1 MRFLPYTA
9 IALMSLAPAP
19 LTVALPAAAENIQ
32 PWQERLPQDEIIYF
46 VLPDRFENADP
57 SNDEGGLSGGRLA
70 TGFDPTH
77 KGMFHGGDLKGLTA
91 RLDYI
96 EGLGATAIW
105 LGPIY
110 KNKVVQG
117 PPGQESAGY
126 HGYWITD
133 FTQIDPH
140 FGTNDDM
147 KALVDAAHAR
157 GMKVYLDIIV
167 NHTADVIQYRECH
180 DPDFAGEREP
190 DSFCPYRDK
199 ATYPF
204 TTRGLADGAAINDG
218 FMGDQPPWQMAEN
231 FERLTDQT
239 FAYTPFVPD
248 SEKDIKVPAWLNDLS
263 VYHNR
268 GNSYFSGESSLYGD
282 FFGLDD
288 LNTEDPRVVAGMIE
302 IFSWW
307 ISEFDIDGYRVDT
320 ARHVAPEFWHA
331 FIPAILDH
339 AAKEGKPN
347 FHIFGEVALHT
358 PGELAV
364 YTRRDGYPAVL
375 DFGFQQAVRDV
386 LADGKAPLAFADLFM
401 QDALYKHGPDTALQL
416 PVFTG
421 NHDMGR
427 FGRFLS
433 ESLPQASEEEL
444 LARLKLGH
452 AMMFFARGVPTIYYG
467 DEQGFTGDDGDQ
479 DAREDMFPS
488 RVEIYND
495 NNLIGTDATTAIGNF
510 DTTHPLYRATAGM
523 AALHQAHPALRRGAQ
538 VLRLA
543 ESEPGGLLA
552 LSRLDAET
560 GAEYLVTFNTGT
572 NARTRQVEVDPAS
585 NNWTSLSGTCAPAS
599 TTTASYR
606 VTVPPLDYTICVSG
620 KN

>member
-1 MRFLPYTA
+1 MRSLLTSA
-9 IALMSLAPAP
+9 SILMSLAAAP
-19 LTVALPAAAENIQ
+19 LTMVPPAAAEDIQ
-32 PWQERLPQDEIIYF
+32 PWQERLPEDEIIYF
-46 VLPDRFENADP
+46 VLPDRFENGDP
-57 SNDEGGLSGGRLA
+57 SNDEGGPPGDRLA

-77 KGMFHGGDLKGLTA
+77 KGMFHGGDLKGLTE

-110 KNKVVQG
+110 KNKAVQG

-126 HGYWITD
+126 HGYWIID
-133 FTQIDPH
+133 FKQVDPH

-204 TTRGLADGAAINDG
+204 TTRGRADGAPINQG
-218 FMGDQPPWQMAEN
+218 FMGDQPPYQTAEN
-231 FERLTDQT
+231 FELLSDQT

-248 SEKDIKVPAWLNDLS
+248 NEKDIKNPAWLNDLS

-268 GNSYFSGESSLYGD
+268 GNSFFSGESSLYGD

-288 LNTEDPRVVAGMIE
+288 LNTEDPRVVSGMID

-307 ISEFDIDGYRVDT
+307 ISEFDIDGYRIDT

-339 AAKEGKPN
+339 AAAEGKPN

-364 YTRRDGYPAVL
+364 YTHRDGYPAVL

-386 LADGKAPLAFADLFM
+386 LADGKAPLAFAELFM
-401 QDALYKHGPDTALQL
+401 QDALYKGGPKTALQL

-433 ESLPQASEEEL
+433 EALPEASEEEL

-452 AMMFFARGVPTIYYG
+452 AMMIFARGVPTIYYG

-488 RVEIYND
+488 RVAIYND
-495 NNLIGTDATTAIGNF
+495 NNLIGTDATTTAGNF
-510 DTTHPLYRATAGM
+510 DTAHPLYRATATM
-523 AALHQAHPALRRGAQ
+523 AALHQAHPALRRGEQ

-552 LSRLDAET
+552 LSRLDPET
-560 GAEYLVTFNTGT
+560 GAEYLITFNTGMT
-572 NARTRQVEVDPAS
+572 ARTRQVEVDPAS
-585 NNWTSLSGTCAPAS
+585 KSWTALAGSCAPAS

-606 VTVPPLDYTICVSG
+606 VTVPPLDYIICVSG